1 MSFKLYKILNYLSLE
16 TSTKVFHQRI
26 PLSYYLFNLIYK
38 KFFVN
43 KKIDEE
49 ILKFHNS
56 GFVKLNNNM
65 GKDLE
70 KFKNRFFIKKEDLD
84 KISSISKVKKFKKNY
99 NS

>member
-1 MSFKLYKILNYLSLE
+1 
-16 TSTKVFHQRI
+16 
-26 PLSYYLFNLIYK
+26 
-38 KFFVN
+38 
-43 KKIDEE
+43 
-49 ILKFHNS
+49 
-56 GFVKLNNNM
+56 M